1 MKNTDIVIAHYN
13 ENLDWVSEL
22 DSTYINKIWVY
33 SKSPITNNHIP
44 LPNIGR
50 ESHTYLHHIVSQY
63 PNFPKNIIFLQ
74 GNPFGHHES
83 IKPNN
88 VEDINLW
95 LNYLQSQEY
104 TPNGYNNYYDSF
116 LENGKLSRWDN
127 QSLDVTNYT
136 IYEWI
141 EKYLQTNKKSGN
153 IYWSAQ
159 FGIRSS
165 KILNQTLNFYQMILN
180 QHKHP
185 HPEVSHFLERTWGLI
200 FNI

>member
-33 SKSPITNNHIP
+33 SKSSTANDHIP

-63 PNFPKNIIFLQ
+63 PNFPENIIFLQ

-88 VEDINLW
+88 IEDINLW
-95 LNYLQSQEY
+95 LNHLQSEEY
-104 TPNGYNNYYDSF
+104 TPNGHINNYDRF

-127 QSLDVTNYT
+127 QSLDVTNYN

-159 FGIRSS
+159 F
-165 KILNQTLNFYQMILN
+165 
-180 QHKHP
+180 
-185 HPEVSHFLERTWGLI
+185 
-200 FNI
+200 